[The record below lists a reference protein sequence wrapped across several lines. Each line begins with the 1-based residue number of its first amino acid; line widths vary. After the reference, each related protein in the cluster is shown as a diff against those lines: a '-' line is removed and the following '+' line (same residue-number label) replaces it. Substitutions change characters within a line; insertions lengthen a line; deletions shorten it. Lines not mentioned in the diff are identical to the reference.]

1 MLIKLKNGEKMKNFA
16 LILCLLVSPLTYA
29 SYHGGTGGD
38 SSGGS
43 SSGGG
48 GGYGGGGGG
57 AAALIAVGALV
68 YFMNR
73 DTDEEETES
82 TFVRRY
88 KESNFRISLGSENSN
103 DFTSNHFNDFS
114 NQINLPSNSFQL
126 NLTYKFN

>member
-1 MLIKLKNGEKMKNFA
+1 MKNFA

-88 KESNFRISLGSENSN
+88 KESNFRISLGSENRY
-103 DFTSNHFNDFS
+103 DFTNNYFNDFS
-114 NQINLPSNSFQL
+114 NQIDLPANNFQL

>member
-1 MLIKLKNGEKMKNFA
+1 MKNFA
-16 LILCLLVSPLTYA
+16 LVLCLLVSPLTYA

-38 SSGGS
+38 SSGGSS

-73 DTDEEETES
+73 DTDEDETES
-82 TFVRRY
+82 AFVRRY
-88 KESNFRISLGSENSN
+88 KESNFRISIGSDNTFLESN
-103 DFTSNHFNDFS
+103 YDFNDLNDFS
-114 NQINLPSNSFQL
+114 NNIEFPTSSFQL

>member
-1 MLIKLKNGEKMKNFA
+1 MEKMMKNFA
-16 LILCLLVSPLTYA
+16 LILCLLVSPLSYA
-29 SYHGGTGGD
+29 TYHGGTGGD
-38 SSGGS
+38 SSSGS

-82 TFVRRY
+82 TFARRY
-88 KESNFRISLGSENSN
+88 KESNFRISLGSENRY
-103 DFTSNHFNDFS
+103 DFTNNHFNDFS
-114 NQINLPSNSFQL
+114 HQIDLPANNFQL

>member
-1 MLIKLKNGEKMKNFA
+1 MEKIMKNLA

-38 SSGGS
+38 SSSGS

-57 AAALIAVGALV
+57 AAALIAVGAIV
-68 YFMNR
+68 YFMSR
-73 DTDEEETES
+73 DTDEDETES
-82 TFVRRY
+82 AFVRRY
-88 KESNFRISLGSENSN
+88 NESNFRISIGSNNRYFENN
-103 DFTSNHFNDFS
+103 YDFNHFNNLS
-114 NQINLPSNSFQL
+114 NKIELPSNNFQL

>member
-1 MLIKLKNGEKMKNFA
+1 MKNFA
-16 LILCLLVSPLTYA
+16 LILCLLVSPLSYA

-38 SSGGS
+38 SSSGS

-48 GGYGGGGGG
+48 GGYGGGGG

-88 KESNFRISLGSENSN
+88 KESNFRISLGSENRY
-103 DFTSNHFNDFS
+103 DFTNNHFNDFS
-114 NQINLPSNSFQL
+114 NQIHLPANNFQL

>member
-1 MLIKLKNGEKMKNFA
+1 MKNLA

-38 SSGGS
+38 SSSGS

-57 AAALIAVGALV
+57 AAALIAVGAIV
-68 YFMNR
+68 YFMSR
-73 DTDEEETES
+73 DTDEDETES
-82 TFVRRY
+82 AFVRRY
-88 KESNFRISLGSENSN
+88 NESNFRISVGSNNRYFENN
-103 DFTSNHFNDFS
+103 YDFNHFNDLS
-114 NQINLPSNSFQL
+114 NKLELPSNNFQL

>member
-1 MLIKLKNGEKMKNFA
+1 MKNLA

-38 SSGGS
+38 SSSGS

-57 AAALIAVGALV
+57 AAALIAVGAIV
-68 YFMNR
+68 YFMSR
-73 DTDEEETES
+73 DTDEDETES
-82 TFVRRY
+82 AFVRRY
-88 KESNFRISLGSENSN
+88 NESNFRISIGSNNRYFENN
-103 DFTSNHFNDFS
+103 YDFNHFNNLS
-114 NQINLPSNSFQL
+114 NKIELPSNNFQL